1 MQQATQLDKKIVAE
15 FQQYTKVF
23 KHTQKELL
31 TMAVGISAGLAMAGK
46 SSAMLE
52 FAITSDNI
60 PLMIEGG
67 LLGCSMQ

>member
-1 MQQATQLDKKIVAE
+1 MRQVTELDQSIIST

-23 KHTQKELL
+23 RHTPKELL
-31 TMAVGISAGLAMAGK
+31 TMAVGMSAGLAMAGK

-52 FAITSDNI
+52 LAITANCV

-67 LLGCSMQ
+67 LLDD